1 MVSQHIIAI
10 RISIS
15 TFEMNLRWLHSVTLY
30 GHGTRTQMQLAKML
44 ALVNDLM
51 WLENLL
57 EIVCAVAFAAGA

>member
-1 MVSQHIIAI
+1 
-10 RISIS
+10 
-15 TFEMNLRWLHSVTLY
+15 MNLRWLHSVTLY